1 MLCNINH
8 DDEYMG
14 KKIFIGLQ
22 ETFLHLLTPNIIQ
35 TSDNENFVNSQR
47 RHQDAVRN
55 KFENL
60 RKEHLDAVLKDP
72 TYNPDAS
79 NYFKFIPKYITSLTI
94 GETYNLEN
102 PCYQVC

>member
-1 MLCNINH
+1 
-8 DDEYMG
+8 MG

-22 ETFLHLLTPNIIQ
+22 DTFLHLLTPNISP
-35 TSDNENFVNSQR
+35 SDNKNFVDSQR

-60 RKEHLDAVLKDP
+60 KKEQIDAVLKDP

-102 PCYQVC
+102 ACYQVC